1 MNLTAFAEAPECQ
14 RESALDAEVIWDLRQ
29 CDALADE
36 WAALDR
42 VGLCEPCTSL
52 DWTRA
57 LLAVHVRDSD
67 TVFAVVLRS
76 AGRVVAIVPAIIRRE
91 RVLGLL
97 DVACLSLLSRL
108 VCTQADILRA
118 YDHPGIVAALFA
130 VFAKLPVRWDIVRID
145 RVLESSSIGAQLTEF
160 LEESNLAPRVQV
172 QQPSFYLELGHSYED
187 FLAARSSK
195 FRNHLRR
202 KSRQLEAAGQV
213 KVLQAGRDLGFD
225 EALDHVLRIE
235 ARSWKHA
242 HGTALSVLPRQRAFH
257 QLICE
262 GAARRGRLHLMLMY
276 LDDVPI
282 AYDLGI
288 TAADRYSY
296 LKTSFDE
303 SFRRLSP
310 ATVLRAALFKTLIA
324 EGVRCIDFPAAPYKW
339 EEQWADTLRLRNS
352 LVAFNRTPRGM
363 LYRWLLRLRDPFQR
377 SPDDEDVQYVDP
389 RKPGLVAEADEL
401 AVAGDPSWRGD
412 VAGAPAHGQ

>member
-1 MNLTAFAEAPECQ
+1 M
-14 RESALDAEVIWDLRQ
+14 SALETEVIWDLRQ
-29 CDALADE
+29 CGTLADE
-36 WAALDR
+36 WTALDQI
-42 VGLCEPCTSL
+42 GLCEPCTSL

-97 DVACLSLLSRL
+97 EVSCLSLLSRL
-108 VCTQADILRA
+108 VSTQADILRSH
-118 YDHPGIVAALFA
+118 DHPGIVAALFA
-130 VFAKLPVRWDIVRID
+130 AFAKLPCRWDTVRID
-145 RVLESSSIGAQLTEF
+145 RVLESSPIGEQLREF
-160 LEESNLAPRVQV
+160 LSDSNLAPRIQI
-172 QQPSFYLELGHSYED
+172 QQPSFYLELGRSYEE

-213 KVLQAGRDLGFD
+213 KVLQAGRDLGVE
-225 EALDHVLRIE
+225 EALDHLLRVE
-235 ARSWKHA
+235 ARSWKHT
-242 HGTALSVLPRQRAFH
+242 HGTALSVLPRQRAFNR
-257 QLICE
+257 LICE
-262 GAARRGRLHLMLMY
+262 GASRRGRLHLMLMY

-303 SFRRLSP
+303 TYRRLSP
-310 ATVLRAALFKTLIA
+310 ATVLRAGLIKTLIA

-339 EEQWADTLRLRNS
+339 EEQWTDTLRWRYS
-352 LVAFNRTPRGM
+352 FVAFNHTPRGM
-363 LYRWLLRLRDPFQR
+363 LYRLLLGLRDLFRR
-377 SPDDEDVQYVDP
+377 SPDEEGVQYVDP
-389 RKPGLVAEADEL
+389 RKPGLVVEADEL
-401 AVAGDPSWRGD
+401 AVDGVPCWHGDA
-412 VAGAPAHGQ
+412 AGAPAHGR